1 MSTKE
6 GEKTVY
12 QTILSKETLMP
23 ISFLIVIIGVAM
35 WAVTIANGLNALDER
50 ESSNILDVE
59 RRIEQNSIRIT
70 NLESQN
76 AGLFDRMARI
86 ETKLDIIIDTFNR

>member
-1 MSTKE
+1 
-6 GEKTVY
+6 
-12 QTILSKETLMP
+12 MP